1 MFASPIPN
9 DQRAPDRFL
18 ALRGQGQGHSLWAAG
33 EKPVPAKAGNEFGQG
48 LGLGRDLHA
57 TLAKPATQEST
68 ACVSAGS
75 SIWDAGLPVQRL

>member
-18 ALRGQGQGHSLWAAG
+18 ALRGQGPGQSLWAAG
-33 EKPVPAKAGNEFGQG
+33 EKPVPPKAGNELGQG
-48 LGLGRDLHA
+48 FGVGRSLYPLGR
-57 TLAKPATQEST
+57 TT
-68 ACVSAGS
+68 CVSAGS